1 MQIAYRK
8 CYIWKQS
15 LKGVPSNMCPLK
27 LGKPDTLNIYTKHY
41 NDRDDQH
48 HHLSDVKLL
57 LITCIKKILSR

>member
-27 LGKPDTLNIYTKHY
+27 LGKPDTLNIYT
-41 NDRDDQH
+41 NTLQ
-48 HHLSDVKLL
+48 
-57 LITCIKKILSR
+57 